1 MSDDVELGRI
11 TIVRTLDD
19 DRSGVSVQVSADM
32 AFYDAM
38 AMMAIAQ
45 DTVVMMFRGCECS
58 DD

>member
-19 DRSGVSVQVSADM
+19 DGSGVSVQVSEDM
-32 AFYDAM
+32 SFYDAM

-45 DTVVMMFRGCECS
+45 DTVVMMFRGCACG

>member
-19 DRSGVSVQVSADM
+19 DGSGVSVEISDDM

-45 DTVVMMFRGCECS
+45 DTVVMMFRGCACG

>member
-19 DRSGVSVQVSADM
+19 DGSGVSVQITDDM
-32 AFYDAM
+32 SFYDAM

-45 DTVVMMFRGCECS
+45 DTVVMMFRGCACG

>member
-11 TIVRTLDD
+11 TIIRTLDD
-19 DRSGVSVQVSADM
+19 DGSGVSVEIPGDM
-32 AFYDAM
+32 NFYYAM

-45 DTVVMMFRGCECS
+45 DTIEMMFRGCVCG

>member
-11 TIVRTLDD
+11 TIIRTLDD
-19 DRSGVSVQVSADM
+19 DGSGVSVEVTDDM
-32 AFYDAM
+32 SFYDAM

-45 DTVVMMFRGCECS
+45 DTVAMMFRGCVCG

>member
-11 TIVRTLDD
+11 TIIRTLDD
-19 DRSGVSVQVSADM
+19 DGSGVSVEVTDDM
-32 AFYDAM
+32 SFYDAM

-45 DTVVMMFRGCECS
+45 DTVAMMFRGCECG

>member
-19 DRSGVSVQVSADM
+19 DGSGVSVQISDDM
-32 AFYDAM
+32 NFYDAM

-45 DTVVMMFRGCECS
+45 DTIEMMFRGCVCG

>member
-19 DRSGVSVQVSADM
+19 DGSGVSVQVPDDM
-32 AFYDAM
+32 NFYDAM
-38 AMMAIAQ
+38 AMMAIAH
-45 DTVVMMFRGCECS
+45 DTIVMMSRGCACG